1 MNMEKQPLTPEE
13 KETLRWTQSHKEHI
27 ERRNHTLNGIGIF
40 ALYLLTLPYA
50 AVLALYFSALIIIP
64 LLMSDSKEV

>member
-1 MNMEKQPLTPEE
+1 MEKQPLTPEE

-40 ALYLLTLPYA
+40 ALSLSLTLTL
-50 AVLALYFSALIIIP
+50 AVAI
-64 LLMSDSKEV
+64 SDSEEVKQ